1 MSASKQFR
9 KRRNGVKITW
19 AVLLMV
25 CVVATV
31 VLAYFAAND
40 KEKVFDAQTQQYVY
54 GVKLQYRYP
63 LLVFANGVWICAIL
77 LALASVVV
85 RFHTYSYREHEIC
98 VYLGF
103 DCAYLLV
110 DDAVVAQSVG
120 RFCSVTP
127 LEYDL
132 DGVKVLLTLQ
142 YVSLYK
148 HSLCLGK
155 YSLVAGGEILH

>member
-1 MSASKQFR
+1 MSANKQFR

-19 AVLLMV
+19 AVLLTV
-25 CVVATV
+25 CVVTTV
-31 VLAYFAAND
+31 VLAYLAASD
-40 KEKVFDAQTQQYVY
+40 KEKVLDVQTQQYVY
-54 GVKLQYRYP
+54 GIKPQYRYP
-63 LLVFANGVWICAIL
+63 LYVFANGIWFCAIL

-85 RFHTYSYREHEIC
+85 RFHTYSFQGHEIG

-103 DCAYLLV
+103 DCAYLTV
-110 DDAVVAQSVG
+110 DDAVVAQNTG
-120 RFCSVTP
+120 RFYAETP

-148 HSLCLGK
+148 YSLCMGK
-155 YSLVAGGEILH
+155 YSLVAGDEVLH